1 MTCSA
6 PPRVSG
12 PNRACG
18 QRENAAPVRPS
29 CAYDDICRAADRLA
43 ELLQIFNDDPLDDGD
58 AVLLL
63 DDKVCLELEQLATE
77 WDHVLRSNTADLP
90 RSTATRV
97 LVLIPWPGGVLRHD
111 DYQLWRDLHADLRG
125 TDVQLLSVRGM
136 QAA

>member
-1 MTCSA
+1 MTTSA
-6 PPRVSG
+6 EP
-12 PNRACG
+12 
-18 QRENAAPVRPS
+18 
-29 CAYDDICRAADRLA
+29 ADRLA
-43 ELLQIFNDDPLDDGD
+43 ELLQIYNDDPLDDGD

-97 LVLIPWPGGVLRHD
+97 LVLIARPGGVLRHD
-111 DYQLWRDLHADLRG
+111 DYQLWRDLHADLRS
-125 TDVQLLSVRGM
+125 TDVQLLPVRGM